1 MDGLL
6 QYSLLMW
13 GQQVHERTVRDCSTP
28 VPICADVVDSA
39 APYHPHHSRDGGAR
53 SIAIASFTYAAQQ
66 EDLWQQ
72 LADTG
77 ITERQLPLIAV
88 DMTGAGAPQAPR
100 KTRLGRGARPQ
111 YTGGFF

>member
-1 MDGLL
+1 MEGLL